1 MELKLVCFLDS
12 LKQMFKNNHIAWE
25 NMQFKTPIK
34 GPWFSSINCWICA
47 IARQLPDLAQTQLF
61 TINFN
66 LPPCRPSSP
75 LPSHHQNILYRL
87 YNV

>member
-66 LPPCRPSSP
+66 LPPMLSLCPSAFLLSKY
-75 LPSHHQNILYRL
+75 LIFTL
-87 YNV
+87 